1 MIACTTALGMSDPIF
16 GPSIHNFVDERLD
29 QVNFENS
36 VYFKD
41 LKKGE
46 RKGGKYL
53 EKRNMFVEE
62 EKKTEEGKEQQGEK
76 YVERKTYFFCN

>member
-1 MIACTTALGMSDPIF
+1 METRPSALGMSDPIF

-41 LKKGE
+41 LKKR
-46 RKGGKYL
+46 RKKRRKIFGK
-53 EKRNMFVEE
+53 
-62 EKKTEEGKEQQGEK
+62 EK
-76 YVERKTYFFCN
+76 YVC